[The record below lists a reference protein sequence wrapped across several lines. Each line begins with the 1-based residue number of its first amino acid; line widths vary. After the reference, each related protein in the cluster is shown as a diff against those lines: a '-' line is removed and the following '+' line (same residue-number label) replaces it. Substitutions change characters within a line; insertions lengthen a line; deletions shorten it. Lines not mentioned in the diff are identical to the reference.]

1 MKHIMKLT
9 GRHVFPAECEAQI
22 FPDNI
27 SDISDTFDD
36 FEEEITFLKKMADYA
51 IPRDTTELVVFMSGY
66 RRLAVALEE
75 VCSSRCINMKK
86 MFLRKDKEV
95 VGDKQED
102 YVRVTASTRKLL
114 ERLWRK

>member
-9 GRHVFPAECEAQI
+9 GRHIFPAECEGQL
-22 FPDNI
+22 FPDNV

-36 FEEEITFLKKMADYA
+36 FEEEINFLKKMADYA

-75 VCSSRCINMKK
+75 VCSSRCITLKK
-86 MFLRKDKEV
+86 MFLRRDKEV

-102 YVRVTASTRKLL
+102 YVRVTAKTRDIINRMWK
-114 ERLWRK
+114 

>member
-9 GRHVFPAECEAQI
+9 GRHVFPAECESQI
-22 FPDNI
+22 YPDNI
-27 SDISDTFDD
+27 SDISNAFDD
-36 FEEEITFLKKMADYA
+36 FEEEITFLKKIADYA

-75 VCSSRCINMKK
+75 VCSSRCITLKK
-86 MFLRKDKEV
+86 MFLRKDKEAI
-95 VGDKQED
+95 GDKAED
-102 YVRVTASTRKLL
+102 YVRVTTSTRKLL